1 MILELKEIK
10 SATVSTFLSSICHEV
25 VGLDA
30 LNIEY
35 LFVNGF
41 LNVEFKLV
49 FSSPLLIK
57 RLFSFSLLSAIRVV
71 SSSYL
76 WMLILLPAI
85 LIPAWVYP
93 EQHIE

>member
-30 LNIEY
+30 MNVEY
-35 LFVNGF
+35 PFVNSF

-49 FSSPLLIK
+49 FSSPLLIE
-57 RLFSFSLLSAIRVV
+57 RFFSSLLSIIRVV
-71 SSSYL
+71 LSSYL
-76 WMLILLPAI
+76 WMLILLPVI
-85 LIPAWVYP
+85 LILVWDLSRPAY
-93 EQHIE
+93 